1 MAMAIGNPEEIIE
14 FSNVLEHYLS
24 TIDDE
29 TGRLNSAFQQLGES
43 WQDQQRAA
51 FEEKYNQLLSAL
63 ASFKENATQQIPHL
77 RTMAD
82 DLSTYLRR

>member
-1 MAMAIGNPEEIIE
+1 MSMAIGNPEEIVE
-14 FSNVLEHYLS
+14 FSNVLEHYLN

-43 WQDQQRAA
+43 WQDQQRAT
-51 FEEKYNQLLSAL
+51 FEETYSQLLSAL
-63 ASFKENATQQIPHL
+63 STFKENATQQIPHL

-82 DLSTYLRR
+82 DLSTYLKR